1 MGSYRQ
7 ESKGQQAIEMVHLL
21 EEDTA
26 DKSISQE
33 SLNESGEGRIIE
45 NIEWQGHN
53 IKVYPLD
60 YQRVGIVKMQIAAC
74 LIMFLMF
81 GLNDQTTGSLIPI
94 LTEHYGISKVT
105 VSNIFLV
112 QVLGYSMACLLNE
125 TLHIKFGMRGAMS
138 LAAVLSIIF
147 FGLLA
152 LKPPS
157 FFLYVACYLPIGL
170 SIGILDST
178 GNVLIGNL
186 VNHKNEWMGILHGLY
201 GAASMITP
209 PIISYF
215 VKWDRWP
222 SFFYIPLG
230 CSIFGFML
238 LLPAFRFETAA
249 KYDYLCN
256 VHEDQ
261 SDTDGDREVEENSNP
276 KSTGFISLL
285 KKPAVLLY
293 AMYLSIYLGAEVST
307 GSWLFTY
314 LLSTK
319 SDNTITMS
327 YVTSSFWTGLTV
339 GRLGLG
345 FVTKRLF
352 TNEYRASHMYGLLA
366 LLFYTIFVL
375 VGLFNTDNM
384 WYIGL
389 VFFVVF
395 LCGIFIGPLFP
406 NASIVALQ
414 VLPKNLHV
422 GGMGVAIA
430 LGGCGNAMLPYLVGV
445 ILHFTGI
452 NWFPMLCWIMVAGFN
467 VIWRL
472 YPRYIKGYDEF
483 L

>member
-1 MGSYRQ
+1 MGPYQ
-7 ESKGQQAIEMVHLL
+7 HEDKEEPAIEMVHLL
-21 EEDTA
+21 EQERA
-26 DKSISQE
+26 DKSVSQE
-33 SLNESGEGRIIE
+33 SLNEPWGDRIIE
-45 NIEWQGHN
+45 NIEWQGEM

-60 YQRVGIVKMQIAAC
+60 YQRVRIVKMQIAAC
-74 LIMFLMF
+74 LIMFIVF
-81 GLNDQTTGSLIPI
+81 GLNDQTTGSLIPT
-94 LTEHYGISKVT
+94 LTKHYGISKVT

-112 QVLGYSMACLLNE
+112 QVLGYTIACLLNE

-138 LAAVLSIIF
+138 FAAVLFIIF

-157 FFLYVACYLPIGL
+157 FFLYAACYLPVGL

-178 GNVLIGNL
+178 GNVLLGNL
-186 VNHKNEWMGILHGLY
+186 VSHKNEWMGILHGLY

-215 VKWDRWP
+215 VEWDRWP

-238 LLPAFRFETAA
+238 LVPAFRFETAA
-249 KYDYLCN
+249 KYNYMCN

-261 SDTDGDREVEENSNP
+261 SDIPEGEETSDG
-276 KSTGFISLL
+276 KSSGFINLL
-285 KKPAVLLY
+285 KKPAILLY
-293 AMYLSIYLGAEVST
+293 AMYLFIYLGAEVST

-319 SDNTITMS
+319 SDNTIAMS

-352 TNEYRASHMYGLLA
+352 TNEYHASHTYGLLA
-366 LLFYTIFVL
+366 LLFYTIFVF

-414 VLPKNLHV
+414 VLPKKLHV
-422 GGMGVAIA
+422 GGMGVAVA

-445 ILHFTGI
+445 ILHFTGM
-452 NWFPMLCWIMVAGFN
+452 NWFPMLCWTMVAGFT

-472 YPRYIKGYDEF
+472 YPKYIKGCDEF